1 MKPTMRLG
9 PAGQR
14 QTDLSMIHI
23 AKKQL
28 ALGDDSYRDLLE
40 RLTGKRSS
48 GDLDGN
54 QRRAVLEEFKRLG
67 FQRQAPKQAPA
78 HGTFA
83 KHPRIGTRR
92 LADDA
97 RARKVRALWLTLW
110 HLAAVRDPS
119 ENALAA
125 FVKRI
130 ARVDDLAWLSPQQ
143 FHAVTEAL
151 KDWCEREGFAVHQM
165 SEDATNADWNRA
177 LVRAIWAKRTAL
189 EQPGAAIDEYFFGNW
204 VTRRIPSGM
213 RFATLDAHW
222 SLHLVKKAGAWL
234 RVLVAKNAA
243 AAKRAAAKEVPAK
256 DEPAKDVAE

>member
-1 MKPTMRLG
+1 MKPLVRLG

-14 QTDLSMIHI
+14 QTDLSIIHI

-28 ALGDDSYRDLLE
+28 ALADDSYRDLLE

-48 GDLDGN
+48 GDLDAA

-67 FQRQAPKQAPA
+67 FQRQAPKQAATPGAPA
-78 HGTFA
+78 
-83 KHPRIGTRR
+83 KKPRIGTRR
-92 LADDA
+92 LAADA

-119 ENALAA
+119 EDALAA
-125 FVKRI
+125 FVKRV

-165 SEDATNADWNRA
+165 PDAATNADWNRA
-177 LVRAIWAKRTAL
+177 AVRAIWAKRTAL
-189 EQPGAAIDEYFFGNW
+189 EKPGAAIDEYFFGNW
-204 VTRRIPSGM
+204 VTKNVPSGM
-213 RFATLDAHW
+213 RFEELDAQW

-234 RVLVAKNAA
+234 RALVAKNPDAAKHA
-243 AAKRAAAKEVPAK
+243 AAKHAAAKDVP
-256 DEPAKDVAE
+256 E